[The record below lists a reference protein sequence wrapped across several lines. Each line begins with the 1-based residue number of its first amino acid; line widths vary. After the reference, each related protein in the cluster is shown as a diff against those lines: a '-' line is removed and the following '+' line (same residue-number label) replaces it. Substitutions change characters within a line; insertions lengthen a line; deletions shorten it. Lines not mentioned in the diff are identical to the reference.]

1 MAPPLL
7 TLKDISL
14 HWGGDP
20 VLDALELNIAR
31 NDRLCLI
38 GRNGTGKSTL
48 LKIIAGLVKADGGE
62 RWVQPRSKIAY
73 LPQEPD
79 VSMYDTLYDYVV
91 DGLPDTECDE
101 TYRADVLMEDLQVS
115 QTTKAASASGG
126 ELRRAAL
133 ARVFIGEPD
142 LVLLDEPT
150 NHLDISTIEWLER
163 YLKDFRGAFMIISH
177 DRTFLSNLA
186 TACLWL
192 DRGVIKRLESGYDK
206 FEDWQ
211 VDLLEQEKLANHK
224 MDRLIKEEH
233 RWSVEG
239 ISARRKRNMGRMR
252 KLWDLKEDRRN
263 RVDQEGTASFS
274 ADSGSKS
281 GALVADAK
289 GISKS
294 YDGRTLFENLDIRIG
309 RKDRIA
315 LIGPNG
321 VGKTT
326 LLKILIGDIKPDTG
340 TIKLGVNLT
349 PLIIDQK
356 RSQLNPDATV
366 EDTLTGGGGDYVH
379 VAGEPRHVRTYM
391 KEFLFDPSQARQ
403 PVSALSGGERNR
415 LLLATSFAKQSN
427 LLILDEPTN
436 DLDMETLDLLQEVLS
451 DYDGTILL
459 VSHDRDFI
467 DRLVT
472 RSFVF
477 EGDGRVVEYA
487 GGYSDYVTQR
497 KQDARTIETERSNAK
512 PTSTAQIKTAK
523 PSIKLSY
530 KDQRQLDIL
539 PAEIEALGDKI
550 KQMEASLA
558 DPELYSKNPKKFS
571 DISKSLE
578 TSRDA
583 LDEKEMR
590 WLELDALKEG
600 L

>member
-1 MAPPLL
+1 MIIISWVFLFESLVDQKDKDFMAPPLL

-48 LKIIAGLVKADGGE
+48 LKIIAGLVEADGGE

-79 VSMYDTLYDYVV
+79 VSMYDTLHEYVV
-91 DGLPDTECDE
+91 DGLPEAERDE
-101 TYRADVLMEDLQVS
+101 SYRADVLMDDLQVA
-115 QTTKAASASGG
+115 QDTKAASASGG

-133 ARVFIGEPD
+133 ARVFVGEPD

-150 NHLDISTIEWLER
+150 NHLDIATIEWLER

-177 DRTFLSNLA
+177 DRTFLANLA

-206 FEDWQ
+206 FEEWQ
-211 VDLLEQEKLANHK
+211 VDLLEQEKVANHK

-239 ISARRKRNMGRMR
+239 ISARRTRNQGRMR
-252 KLWDLKEDRRN
+252 KLRDLKQDRSN
-263 RVDQEGTASFS
+263 RVDQEGTATFS

-294 YDGRTLFENLDIRIG
+294 YDGRTLFENLDIRVG

-326 LLKILIGDIKPDTG
+326 LLKILMGDLEPDEG
-340 TIKLGVNLT
+340 TIKLGTNLT

-356 RSQLNPDATV
+356 RSQLDPNATV
-366 EDTLTGGGGDYVH
+366 EDALTGGRGDYVH
-379 VAGEPRHVRTYM
+379 VAGQPRHVRTYM

-403 PVSALSGGERNR
+403 SVSALSGGERNR
-415 LLLATSFAKQSN
+415 LLLAASFAKQSN

-467 DRLVT
+467 DRLVS

-487 GGYSDYVTQR
+487 GGYSDYVAQR
-497 KQDARTIETERSNAK
+497 KQDERTIETERSTAK
-512 PTSTAQIKTAK
+512 TVSIAQTKTAK
-523 PSIKLSY
+523 SSVKLSY
-530 KDQRQLDIL
+530 KDQRLLDIL
-539 PAEIEALGDKI
+539 PG
-550 KQMEASLA
+550 
-558 DPELYSKNPKKFS
+558 
-571 DISKSLE
+571 KSVV
-578 TSRDA
+578 
-583 LDEKEMR
+583 
-590 WLELDALKEG
+590 
-600 L
+600 

>member
-1 MAPPLL
+1 M
-7 TLKDISL
+7 
-14 HWGGDP
+14 
-20 VLDALELNIAR
+20 LDKLELNIAR

-48 LKIIAGLVKADGGE
+48 MKIIAGLVEADGGD
-62 RWVQPRSKIAY
+62 RWAQPRSKIAY

-79 VSMYDTLYDYVV
+79 VSMYDTLYDYVL
-91 DGLPDTECDE
+91 DGLHAEERDE
-101 TYRADVLMEDLQVS
+101 SYRVDVLMEDLRVKQS
-115 QTTKAASASGG
+115 TKAASASGG

-133 ARVFIGEPD
+133 ARVFVGEPD

-150 NHLDISTIEWLER
+150 NHLDISTIEWLEG
-163 YLKDFRGAFMIISH
+163 YLKSFRGAFMLISH

-192 DRGVIKRLESGYDK
+192 DRGIIRRFEGGFYK
-206 FEDWQ
+206 FDEWQ
-211 VDLLEQEKLANHK
+211 ADTLEQERLAVHK

-263 RVDQEGTASFS
+263 LIAQEGTATFS
-274 ADSGSKS
+274 ADSGARS

-289 GISKS
+289 GISKT
-294 YDGRTLFENLDIRIG
+294 YGGRTLFSNLDIRVG
-309 RKDRIA
+309 RRDRIA

-326 LLKILIGDIKPDTG
+326 LLKILTGEIEPDEG
-340 TIKLGVNLT
+340 TIKLGASLT
-349 PLIIDQK
+349 PLTIDQK
-356 RSQLNPDATV
+356 RSQLDDSMSV
-366 EDTLTGGGGDYVH
+366 EDTLTGGRGDHVH
-379 VAGEPRHVRTYM
+379 VAGVPRHVRTYM
-391 KEFLFDPSQARQ
+391 KEFLFDPSQAGQ

-415 LLLATSFAKQSN
+415 LLLATSFAKSSN

-472 RSFVF
+472 RSLVF
-477 EGDGRVVEYA
+477 EGGGIVTEYA
-487 GGYSDYVTQR
+487 GGYSDYIAQR
-497 KQDARTIETERSNAK
+497 KSEAIEAVKEKAAQTVVPISQEKSSKRSV
-512 PTSTAQIKTAK
+512 
-523 PSIKLSY
+523 KLSY
-530 KDQRQLDIL
+530 KDQRALDSL
-539 PAEIEALGDKI
+539 PGEIETLTAEIE
-550 KQMEASLA
+550 QFEVRLA
-558 DPELYSKNPKKFS
+558 DPALYSQDPAKFN
-571 DISKSLE
+571 DISKKLE
-578 TSRDA
+578 AMRDM
-583 LDEKEMR
+583 LDEKEIR
-590 WLELDALKEG
+590 WLELEELKDN

>member
-1 MAPPLL
+1 M
-7 TLKDISL
+7 
-14 HWGGDP
+14 
-20 VLDALELNIAR
+20 LDALELNIAR
-31 NDRLCLI
+31 NDRMCLI

-48 LKIIAGLVKADGGE
+48 LKIIAGLVEADEGE
-62 RWVQPRSKIAY
+62 RWVQPRSKVAY

-79 VSMYDTLYDYVV
+79 VSMYDTLFDYVV
-91 DGLPDTECDE
+91 DGLPDAERDE
-101 TYRADVLMEDLQVS
+101 SYRADVLMEDLKVS
-115 QTTKAASASGG
+115 QTTKASSASGG

-133 ARVFIGEPD
+133 ARVFVGEPD

-150 NHLDISTIEWLER
+150 NHLDIATIEWLEQ

-206 FEDWQ
+206 FEEWQ
-211 VDLLEQEKLANHK
+211 MDLLAQEKVANHK

-239 ISARRKRNMGRMR
+239 ISARRTRNQGRMR
-252 KLWDLKEDRRN
+252 KLRDLKQDRSN
-263 RVDQEGTASFS
+263 RVDQEGTATFS

-294 YDGRTLFENLDIRIG
+294 YDGRILFENLDIRVG

-326 LLKILIGDIKPDTG
+326 LLKILIGELLPDEG
-340 TIKLGVNLT
+340 TIKKGANLT

-356 RSQLNPDATV
+356 RSQLDPNATV
-366 EDTLTGGGGDYVH
+366 EDALTGGRGDYVH
-379 VAGEPRHVRTYM
+379 VAGQPRHVRTYM

-415 LLLATSFAKQSN
+415 LLLAASFAKPSN

-477 EGDGRVVEYA
+477 EGDGRVTEYA

-497 KQDARTIETERSNAK
+497 KQVERNIETERSSAK
-512 PTSTAQIKTAK
+512 LASFEQAKAPK
-523 PSIKLSY
+523 PSVKLSY
-530 KDQRQLDIL
+530 KDQRQLEIL
-539 PAEIEALGDKI
+539 PVEIEKLGGEI
-550 KQMEASLA
+550 QQMEATLA
-558 DPELYSKNPKKFS
+558 DPSLYSKNTIKFN
-571 DISKSLE
+571 DISNALEKARESLE
-578 TSRDA
+578 
-583 LDEKEMR
+583 EKEMR

>member
-20 VLDALELNIAR
+20 VLDALELNIGR
-31 NDRLCLI
+31 DDRLCLI

-48 LKIIAGLVKADGGE
+48 MKIIAGLVEPDGGE
-62 RWVQPRSKIAY
+62 RWVQPRSKVAY

-79 VSMYDTLYDYVV
+79 VSAYDTLYDYVV
-91 DGLPDTECDE
+91 DGLPEAERDE
-101 TYRADVLMEDLQVS
+101 SYRADVLMEDLQVS
-115 QTTKAASASGG
+115 SATKAASASGG

-133 ARVFIGEPD
+133 ARVFVGEPD

-150 NHLDISTIEWLER
+150 NHLDISTIEWLEG
-163 YLKDFRGAFMIISH
+163 YLKDFRGAFVIISH
-177 DRTFLSNLA
+177 DRTFLGNLA

-192 DRGVIKRLESGYDK
+192 DRGVIRRLENGYAK

-211 VDLLEQEKLANHK
+211 ADILEQEKLANHK
-224 MDRLIKEEH
+224 MDRLIKAEH

-263 RVDQEGTASFS
+263 RVDQEGTAIFS
-274 ADSGSKS
+274 ADSGAKS

-294 YDGRTLFENLDIRIG
+294 YDGRILFENLDLRIA

-326 LLKILIGDIKPDTG
+326 LLKVLTGEVEPDEG
-340 TIKLGVNLT
+340 TIKLGVSLT

-356 RSQLNPDATV
+356 RSQLDPDMSV
-366 EDTLTGGGGDYVH
+366 EDTLTEGRGDMIH
-379 VAGEPRHVRTYM
+379 VAGVPKHVRSYM
-391 KEFLFDPSQARQ
+391 KEFLFDPSQAGQ

-415 LLLATSFAKQSN
+415 LLLATSFAKSSN

-472 RSFVF
+472 RSLVF
-477 EGDGRVVEYA
+477 EGDGKVTEYA
-487 GGYSDYVTQR
+487 GGYTDYMAQR
-497 KQDARTIETERSNAK
+497 KQIAAIETAEVAK
-512 PTSTAQIKTAK
+512 AEPIKQAK
-523 PSIKLSY
+523 VVKKSAKLSY
-530 KDQRQLDIL
+530 KDQRALDSL
-539 PAEIEALGDKI
+539 PAEIEALSTEI
-550 KQMEASLA
+550 SQLEVTLA
-558 DPELYSKNPKKFS
+558 DPELYSKNPEKFNRF
-571 DISKSLE
+571 SKELE
-578 TSRDA
+578 AAQDNLDA
-583 LDEKEMR
+583 KEMR
-590 WLELDALKEG
+590 WLELEELKDS

>member
-48 LKIIAGLVKADGGE
+48 LKIIAGLVEADGGE

-91 DGLPDTECDE
+91 DGLPDAERDE
-101 TYRADVLMEDLQVS
+101 SYRADVLMEDLQVA
-115 QTTKAASASGG
+115 QATKASSASGG

-150 NHLDISTIEWLER
+150 NHLDIATIEWLER

-177 DRTFLSNLA
+177 DRTFLANLA

-206 FEDWQ
+206 FEEWQ
-211 VDLLEQEKLANHK
+211 MDLLAQEKVANHK

-239 ISARRKRNMGRMR
+239 ISARRTRNQGRMR
-252 KLWDLKEDRRN
+252 KLRDLKQDRSN
-263 RVDQEGTASFS
+263 RVDQEGTATFS

-294 YDGRTLFENLDIRIG
+294 YDGRILFENLDIRVG

-326 LLKILIGDIKPDTG
+326 LLKILMGELEPDEG

-356 RSQLNPDATV
+356 RSQLDPNATV
-366 EDTLTGGGGDYVH
+366 EDALTGGRGDYVH
-379 VAGEPRHVRTYM
+379 VAGQPRHVRTYM

-415 LLLATSFAKQSN
+415 LLLAASFAKPSN

-477 EGDGRVVEYA
+477 EGDGRVIEYA
-487 GGYSDYVTQR
+487 GGYSDYVAQR
-497 KQDARTIETERSNAK
+497 KQDERTIETERSTAK
-512 PTSTAQIKTAK
+512 TASIAQTKTAK
-523 PSIKLSY
+523 PSAKLSY
-530 KDQRQLDIL
+530 KDQRLLDTL
-539 PAEIEALGDKI
+539 PDEIEILGDQI
-550 KQMEASLA
+550 QQMEASLA
-558 DPELYSKNPKKFS
+558 DPDFYSKDPKKFS
-571 DISKSLE
+571 EISKALE
-578 TSRDA
+578 AVRGT

>member
-1 MAPPLL
+1 M
-7 TLKDISL
+7 
-14 HWGGDP
+14 
-20 VLDALELNIAR
+20 LDALELNIAR
-31 NDRLCLI
+31 NDRMCLI

-48 LKIIAGLVKADGGE
+48 LKIIAGLVEADEGE
-62 RWVQPRSKIAY
+62 RWVQPRSKVAY

-79 VSMYDTLYDYVV
+79 VSMYDTLFDYVV
-91 DGLPDTECDE
+91 DGLPDAERDE
-101 TYRADVLMEDLQVS
+101 SYRADVLMEDLKVS
-115 QTTKAASASGG
+115 QTTKASSASGG

-133 ARVFIGEPD
+133 ARVFVGEPD

-150 NHLDISTIEWLER
+150 NHLDIATIEWLEQ

-206 FEDWQ
+206 FEEWQ
-211 VDLLEQEKLANHK
+211 MDLLAQEKVANHK

-239 ISARRKRNMGRMR
+239 ISARRTRNQGRMR
-252 KLWDLKEDRRN
+252 KLRDLKQDRSN
-263 RVDQEGTASFS
+263 RVDQEGTATFS

-294 YDGRTLFENLDIRIG
+294 YDGRILFENLDIRVG

-326 LLKILIGDIKPDTG
+326 LLKILIGELLPDEG
-340 TIKLGVNLT
+340 TIKKGANLT

-356 RSQLNPDATV
+356 RSQLDPNATV
-366 EDTLTGGGGDYVH
+366 EDALTGGRGDYVH
-379 VAGEPRHVRTYM
+379 VAGQPRHVRTYM

-415 LLLATSFAKQSN
+415 LLLAASFAKPSN

-477 EGDGRVVEYA
+477 EGDGRVTEYA

-497 KQDARTIETERSNAK
+497 KQVERNIETERSSAK
-512 PTSTAQIKTAK
+512 LASFEQAKAPK
-523 PSIKLSY
+523 PSVKLSY
-530 KDQRQLDIL
+530 KDQRQLEIL
-539 PAEIEALGDKI
+539 PVEIEKLGGEI
-550 KQMEASLA
+550 QQMEATLA
-558 DPELYSKNPKKFS
+558 DPSLYSKNTIKFN
-571 DISKSLE
+571 DISNALEKARESLE
-578 TSRDA
+578 
-583 LDEKEMR
+583 EK
-590 WLELDALKEG
+590 G
-600 L
+600 

>member
-7 TLKDISL
+7 SLKDISL

-48 LKIIAGLVKADGGE
+48 LKIIAGLVEADGGE

-91 DGLPDTECDE
+91 DGLPDTERDE
-101 TYRADVLMEDLQVS
+101 TYRADVLMEDLQVA
-115 QTTKAASASGG
+115 QATKAASASGG

-133 ARVFIGEPD
+133 ARVFVGEPD

-150 NHLDISTIEWLER
+150 NHLDISTIEWLEQ

-206 FEDWQ
+206 FEEWQ

-239 ISARRKRNMGRMR
+239 ISGRRKRNMGRMR

-263 RVDQEGTASFS
+263 RVDQEGTASFG
-274 ADSGSKS
+274 ADSGTKS

-294 YDGRTLFENLDIRIG
+294 YDGRVLFENLDIRIG

-326 LLKILIGDIKPDTG
+326 LLKILTGDIKPDEG

-356 RSQLNPDATV
+356 RSQLNPDTTV

-472 RSFVF
+472 RSLVF
-477 EGDGRVVEYA
+477 EGDGSVVEYA
-487 GGYSDYVTQR
+487 GGYSDYVIQR
-497 KQDARTIETERSNAK
+497 KQDAHTIYTERSIAK
-512 PTSTAQIKTAK
+512 TTPAAQTKTTK

-539 PAEIEALGDKI
+539 PGEIEQLGDQI
-550 KQMEASLA
+550 QQMEASLA
-558 DPELYSKNPKKFS
+558 DPDLYSKDTKKFS
-571 DISKSLE
+571 EISKSLE
-578 TSRDA
+578 TARDA
-583 LDEKEMR
+583 LDKKEMR

>member
-1 MAPPLL
+1 M

-31 NDRLCLI
+31 DDRLCLI

-48 LKIIAGLVKADGGE
+48 LKIIAGLVESDGGE

-79 VSMYDTLYDYVV
+79 VSMYDTLFDYVV
-91 DGLPDTECDE
+91 DGLADAERDE
-101 TYRADVLMEDLQVS
+101 TYRADVLMEDLAVAQA
-115 QTTKAASASGG
+115 TKASSASGG

-150 NHLDISTIEWLER
+150 NHLDIATIEWLER

-206 FEDWQ
+206 FEEWQ
-211 VDLLEQEKLANHK
+211 MELLEQEKVANHK

-239 ISARRKRNMGRMR
+239 ISARRTRNQGRMR
-252 KLWDLKEDRRN
+252 KLRDLKQDRSN
-263 RVDQEGTASFS
+263 RVDQEGTATFS

-289 GISKS
+289 GITKS
-294 YDGRTLFENLDIRIG
+294 YDGRILFENLDIRVG

-326 LLKILIGDIKPDTG
+326 LLKILMGDLKPDEG
-340 TIKLGVNLT
+340 TIKLGSNLT

-356 RSQLNPDATV
+356 RSQLDQNSTV
-366 EDTLTGGGGDYVH
+366 EDALTGGRGDYVH
-379 VAGEPRHVRTYM
+379 VAGQPRHVRTYM

-415 LLLATSFAKQSN
+415 LLLAASFAKQSN

-497 KQDARTIETERSNAK
+497 KQVERNIETERSSAK
-512 PTSTAQIKTAK
+512 TSSTAQVKTAK
-523 PSIKLSY
+523 PSVKLSY
-530 KDQRQLDIL
+530 KDQRQLDML
-539 PAEIEALGDKI
+539 PVEIEALGDQI
-550 KQMEASLA
+550 QQMEAELA
-558 DPELYSKNPKKFS
+558 DPALYSKDPKKFGE
-571 DISKSLE
+571 ISKTLESVQDSL
-578 TSRDA
+578 DQ
-583 LDEKEMR
+583 KEMR
-590 WLELDALKEG
+590 WLELDALKDG